1 MFLMVVLIVN
11 QIKNADGYK
20 SEFDKTQIVTSS
32 LGLKGNKKN
41 VCWLFLGQQRHFKQ
55 RAS

>member
-20 SEFDKTQIVTSS
+20 SEFDKTQLVTSS
-32 LGLKGNKKN
+32 LGSKG
-41 VCWLFLGQQRHFKQ
+41 CFR
-55 RAS
+55 